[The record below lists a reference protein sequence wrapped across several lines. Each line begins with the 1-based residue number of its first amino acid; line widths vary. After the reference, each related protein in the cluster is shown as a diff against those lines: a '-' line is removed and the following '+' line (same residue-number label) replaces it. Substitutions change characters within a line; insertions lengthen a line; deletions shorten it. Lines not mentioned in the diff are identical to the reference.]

1 MGNRYATSMHSQRK
15 LNLKHWT
22 QPGVLRIL
30 DILMVPKV
38 IGLG

>member
-22 QPGVLRIL
+22 QPGVSANFRYIN
-30 DILMVPKV
+30 
-38 IGLG
+38 GT